1 MAISKSGDLSIH
13 GFRLA
18 AAGSCWV
25 KRRVTGQRRNTTV
38 PKILHCGKNK
48 ITESVPVHGFG
59 VGPNKTKA
67 KSVAIHMAH
76 GFANAVAAARAA
88 KLQCPTEECP
98 KMIRPQV
105 VNEKSTE
112 LLTVILQAN
121 LYSFSVENQL
131 RHSNFLSV
139 KPLT

>member
-1 MAISKSGDLSIH
+1 M
-13 GFRLA
+13 
-18 AAGSCWV
+18 
-25 KRRVTGQRRNTTV
+25 

-76 GFANAVAAARAA
+76 GFANAVAATRAA
-88 KLQCPTEECP
+88 ELQCPAEECP

-105 VNEKSTE
+105 VNEKTTE

-121 LYSFSVENQL
+121 LYSFSGENQL

>member
-1 MAISKSGDLSIH
+1 VA
-13 GFRLA
+13 
-18 AAGSCWV
+18 
-25 KRRVTGQRRNTTV
+25 
-38 PKILHCGKNK
+38 KILHCGKNK

-67 KSVAIHMAH
+67 KSVAIDMAH

-88 KLQCPTEECP
+88 ELQCPTEECP

-105 VNEKSTE
+105 VNEKTTE

-121 LYSFSVENQL
+121 LY
-131 RHSNFLSV
+131 LSV
-139 KPLT
+139 VRNSFDIVIFCQ